1 MNVNNIELY
10 NNFQDLLKINNLIID
25 FKEVAIKEFTL
36 NNSVNELIMS
46 YEKLTEYSEILC
58 NNKDEKKLFCK
69 LYYEN
74 VCDYIMKNNFQSIKK
89 IENIYILFSYVNP
102 KKIYELI
109 IYLNPLLSNKN
120 SFNKLLLILYTI
132 MINKSNKNEN
142 IIDYYELIDNLY
154 KENIIKNPLYEEE
167 KDEED
172 EEDEEEENKIY
183 ISLFDF
189 FVHASYIY
197 ENSEISLFFLK
208 LILNQLKSLNNEDLV
223 HFYSIQV
230 NMNNLDILYNVCE
243 KNISYLNMIEK
254 RYKKNNIYTNTF
266 SYFVA
271 KLLIHMKKYNLV
283 SKYVINN
290 ESIIDLVNYYYDN
303 ILYSEE
309 RKSNNYLKININ
321 FDPSESVEILSD
333 LFKINN
339 VNNYM
344 IFIDSY
350 NKSNDLTPVGKVFIL
365 IGWFRFIYFKINKN
379 NDLIV
384 TYNSETNKYYLKKSK
399 NSLIELDYDEF
410 MNDIL
415 SYMNQI
421 YESNNNIYEFLV
433 ENMKQFVYNDY
444 DIMKEK
450 CIDCKDKNCS
460 ICLDEVNNNNMNICY
475 FCNKIF
481 HDSCINELWKM
492 GHDNCPLC
500 RKAINS
506 SFYTYSHMR
515 YDLLKNILERL

>member
-46 YEKLTEYSEILC
+46 YEKLTEYSKTLC
-58 NNKDEKKLFCK
+58 NNKDEEKLFCK

-102 KKIYELI
+102 KKIYELM

-132 MINKSNKNEN
+132 MINKSNKN
-142 IIDYYELIDNLY
+142 
-154 KENIIKNPLYEEE
+154 ENIIKNPLYEEE

-266 SYFVA
+266 SYF
-271 KLLIHMKKYNLV
+271 LLKIH
-283 SKYVINN
+283 I
-290 ESIIDLVNYYYDN
+290 YYY
-303 ILYSEE
+303 Y
-309 RKSNNYLKININ
+309 
-321 FDPSESVEILSD
+321 FH
-333 LFKINN
+333 
-339 VNNYM
+339 
-344 IFIDSY
+344 IFDSY
-350 NKSNDLTPVGKVFIL
+350 
-365 IGWFRFIYFKINKN
+365 KI
-379 NDLIV
+379 
-384 TYNSETNKYYLKKSK
+384 KYHS
-399 NSLIELDYDEF
+399 
-410 MNDIL
+410 
-415 SYMNQI
+415 
-421 YESNNNIYEFLV
+421 
-433 ENMKQFVYNDY
+433 
-444 DIMKEK
+444 
-450 CIDCKDKNCS
+450 
-460 ICLDEVNNNNMNICY
+460 
-475 FCNKIF
+475 
-481 HDSCINELWKM
+481 
-492 GHDNCPLC
+492 
-500 RKAINS
+500 
-506 SFYTYSHMR
+506 
-515 YDLLKNILERL
+515 